1 MSPTARKIKVRQ
13 FQQSL
18 FPRKQQ
24 SIPTASIPFKSEG
37 RASWG
42 LRVPLLRQIA
52 KPPLARFLPLGEP
65 LRPPNERAIGIFRI

>member
-1 MSPTARKIKVRQ
+1 VRQ

-24 SIPTASIPFKSEG
+24 SIPTASIPSKSEG

-42 LRVPLLRQIA
+42 LPV
-52 KPPLARFLPLGEP
+52 
-65 LRPPNERAIGIFRI
+65 IGYVLVLT